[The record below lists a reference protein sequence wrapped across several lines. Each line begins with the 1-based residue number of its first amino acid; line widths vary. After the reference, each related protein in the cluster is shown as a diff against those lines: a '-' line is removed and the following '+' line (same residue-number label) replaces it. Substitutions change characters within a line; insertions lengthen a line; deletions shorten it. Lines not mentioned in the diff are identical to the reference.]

1 MAEVSIFDLRG
12 TLDSFAYLKKQ
23 EGFTTS
29 GTFVD
34 PTADLDSAILL
45 SSTTNFK
52 LSRRSEVSSF
62 PVAYN
67 NSTSSDNVRE
77 HGAVINIS
85 GVISDQLFGLA
96 EFLFSSQ
103 KTKSPEEYAAE
114 IKKLQ
119 KERNLVSVHLPDKLT
134 TNNCVIINS
143 SFTRDKKVANGFN
156 VDLTLQELLITT
168 NKPIAPKASSVEN
181 QAAETSNKGAD
192 TGAGGAES
200 ATPDLGNAIAR

>member
-1 MAEVSIFDLRG
+1 MAGESIFDFRG
-12 TLDSFAYLKKQ
+12 TLDGFAYLKEQ

-34 PTADLDSAILL
+34 PTKDLESAILL
-45 SSTTNFK
+45 SSTSQFK

-62 PVAYN
+62 PVAKN

-103 KTKSPEEYAAE
+103 KTKSPEDYAAE
-114 IKKLQ
+114 IKKFQ
-119 KERNLVSVHLPDKLT
+119 KERKLVSVHLPDGLT
-134 TNNCVIINS
+134 TNNCVITSS

-156 VDLTLQELLITT
+156 VELSLQELLITNNT
-168 NKPIAPKASSVEN
+168 PVAPKAGGVEN
-181 QAAETSNKGAD
+181 QASDTAAKGAD
-192 TGAGGAES
+192 TGQGGEFT
-200 ATPDLGNAIAR
+200 ATADAVVVAPR